1 MRPRG
6 RRDKNQ
12 GEVVAA
18 LRAAGASVID
28 LAGVGGGVPDLLVG
42 CTLACPDC
50 WRHLRANLLVE
61 VKNLAGRGE
70 GLTLAETAFHARWG
84 GQVAIVRSAGEA
96 LALIERMGV

>member
-28 LAGVGGGVPDLLVG
+28 LAGVGRGCPDLAIGYNGV
-42 CTLACPDC
+42 TLF
-50 WRHLRANLLVE
+50 LE
-61 VKNLAGRGE
+61 VKSPGGR
-70 GLTLAETAFHARWG
+70 LTPDQEAWFSQWRGRA
-84 GQVAIVRSAGEA
+84 VVIRSAGEA